1 MPFSALRPRITR
13 SSAAALISPASDEL
27 IGARAQSATTTS
39 PTAKTPP
46 RAASLARACR
56 SAVGAKKRSSTRSPK
71 PYPTPTANSTVIRK
85 DDTPPPPPAT
95 RRKIGSTKL
104 SPAVSSASDDELA
117 GTAFDDDGP
126 RFLRQVNVTAVFDDK
141 GQLVPIEFEAG
152 IAKGFFQV
160 RSNWTCYRRYVTTR
174 TERERACY

>member
-13 SSAAALISPASDEL
+13 SSAAALVSPASDEL
-27 IGARAQSATTTS
+27 GSARAQSATTTS
-39 PTAKTPP
+39 P
-46 RAASLARACR
+46 RAASLARSCR

-71 PYPTPTANSTVIRK
+71 PYPTPTTNSTVIRK
-85 DDTPPPPPAT
+85 DDTPPPAT
-95 RRKIGSTKL
+95 RRKIGSTKP
-104 SPAVSSASDDELA
+104 SPTVSSASDDELA

-174 TERERACY
+174 TA